1 MSTRLPVRT
10 VRPEPVEGLSFFS
23 LRRKKGQGFDRLSP
37 NGWGLRGL
45 VSLALLLAACSGG
58 SGTAYERGM
67 AALEAGDLRTA
78 RVEFMN
84 AIQADPDNAA
94 ARIMQAR
101 VMIGL
106 NDGAG
111 AEAEIA
117 RARQSGAPVDR
128 TRHLMAHARLLQG
141 DAQGA
146 LAEAEAAPVEHE
158 AYAARI
164 RGQAWLRIGDQANA
178 AAAFERALALA
189 PEDGGTWV
197 EVGRFRRASGDIG
210 GAIVAA
216 DRAVAAAR
224 QSVDALLL
232 RAELTRGQYGL
243 AAALPWFDRALEVD
257 PAHVGARLERAITYG
272 DMGRMREM
280 LADAREVH
288 RLTGGHPQ
296 AYYLQAVLA
305 ARARN
310 FTLARSLY
318 DRTRGAFDDMPA
330 GMLLAS
336 AIDFETG
343 NVERAAQ
350 RLETLVERQGGNRKA
365 RRLLAAARWRLGD
378 APGAMAALAPFVDL
392 PDADSYSLSL
402 MGRALARIGD
412 AARASHYLA
421 RAANPS
427 PPALAAIEHI
437 DDAAFARLREEATQR
452 ANDGPFQVRF
462 VSALLARGLGEEA
475 LNRARLLQRANPGA
489 PEAHLLV
496 GDALGVRGDF
506 AGAAEQYRRAANIAF
521 SEGVALRLIE
531 ALQRSGQ
538 AEAAG
543 QVLALFLRQN
553 PRNVPALNIHA
564 NRAMLAQD
572 WASAIRAYES
582 LRARLGDND
591 ATVLNNLA
599 WAYSETGAL
608 DRAVPLARRA
618 HALDPDNPVMADT
631 LGWILFKTGRRA
643 EGLVLLEQAA
653 RGAPSDAD
661 IRRRLVQ
668 ARAG

>member
-1 MSTRLPVRT
+1 MVI
-10 VRPEPVEGLSFFS
+10 GLT
-23 LRRKKGQGFDRLSP
+23 
-37 NGWGLRGL
+37 
-45 VSLALLLAACSGG
+45 LLLAACSGG
-58 SGTAYERGM
+58 TGTAYERGV
-67 AALEAGDLRTA
+67 AAFEAGDLRAA
-78 RVEFMN
+78 RVELMN

-101 VMIGL
+101 VL
-106 NDGAG
+106 LALDDGAG

-117 RARQSGAPVDR
+117 RARQSGAPIER
-128 TRHLMAHARLLQG
+128 THHLLAHARLLQG
-141 DAQGA
+141 DPQGA
-146 LAEAEAAPVEHE
+146 LTEAEAAPPVHE

-164 RGQAWLRIGDQANA
+164 RGQAYLRLGDQANA

-189 PEDGGTWV
+189 PEDGGTWI
-197 EVGRFRRASGDIG
+197 EIGRFRRASGDIG
-210 GAIVAA
+210 GAIEAA
-216 DRAVAAAR
+216 DRAVAASP

-243 AAALPWFDRALEVD
+243 TAALPWFDRALEAD

-288 RLTGGHPQ
+288 RLTGGHAN
-296 AYYLQAVLA
+296 AYYLQAMLA

-350 RLETLVERQGGNRKA
+350 RLETLVERQSGNRKA

-402 MGRALARIGD
+402 MGQALARTGD

-421 RAANPS
+421 RAANPA
-427 PPALAAIEHI
+427 PAALTAIERI
-437 DDAAFARLREEATQR
+437 DDGAFARLRDEANAR
-452 ANDGPFQVRF
+452 PNDGPLQVRF

-475 LNRARLLQRANPGA
+475 LARAQRLQAASPGA
-489 PEAHLLV
+489 PEAHMLV

-531 ALQRSGQ
+531 ALQRSDQ

-543 QVLALFLRQN
+543 QVLELFLRQN
-553 PRNVPALNIHA
+553 PRNIPALNIRA
-564 NRAMLAQD
+564 NRAMLAED
-572 WASAIRAYES
+572 WAGAIRAYES
-582 LRARLGDND
+582 LRTRLGDND

-599 WAYSETGAL
+599 WAYSETGAV

-618 HALDPDNPVMADT
+618 YALDRDNPVTADT
-631 LGWILFKTGRRA
+631 LGWILFKAGRRA

-661 IRRRLVQ
+661 IRRRLEQ